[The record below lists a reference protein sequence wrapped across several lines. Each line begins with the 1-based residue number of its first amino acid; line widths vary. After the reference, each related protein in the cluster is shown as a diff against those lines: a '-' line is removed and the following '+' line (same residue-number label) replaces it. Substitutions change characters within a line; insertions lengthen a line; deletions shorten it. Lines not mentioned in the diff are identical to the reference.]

1 MPYLVYISVNLFIFF
16 NNSVQFSDSETP
28 TVRPALSVSESW
40 WWGLFSVVYNGDQLL
55 TYPENTNSETC
66 MYNRHLDMA
75 SIYIILNIGSDGK
88 AEDFAFPKDFPN
100 YINTVTC

>member
-1 MPYLVYISVNLFIFF
+1 
-16 NNSVQFSDSETP
+16 
-28 TVRPALSVSESW
+28 
-40 WWGLFSVVYNGDQLL
+40 
-55 TYPENTNSETC
+55 
-66 MYNRHLDMA
+66 MYNRHLDVA